1 MANPMRKLASW
12 FSLALLASG
21 TAASAQN
28 KPADFPT
35 RPMRIII
42 SVAPGAGADMV
53 ARLTADVLREAWGQ
67 NVVVDSRPGGG
78 GVIASTTAAKAEPDG
93 YTLYQNGFG
102 LLMQGAAKRVDFDI
116 LKTFMPLA
124 RTSSQ
129 PYILLV
135 QPSITAKSMKELVSQ
150 SKSTD
155 KPLTYAGSSGIGS
168 TVHIGI
174 ERFKKISGANLRH
187 VPYKGS
193 APAIL
198 ALMGGEITMA
208 ATSAMAATAAIKTG
222 KVRALANLGPKRV
235 PALPDLPTL
244 AEQGFSQLVIDNSYI
259 LWASTKTPRPIAEAI
274 NRVVNEGM
282 HKPENA
288 QKLIARGS
296 QPGDALTLDQLKKEV
311 DEDYQD
317 VVKSV
322 KELGIKF

>member
-1 MANPMRKLASW
+1 MKALATR
-12 FSLALLASG
+12 LAGWVAPAILACG
-21 TAASAQN
+21 TATWAQE
-28 KPADFPT
+28 KPADYPS

-53 ARLTADVLREAWGQ
+53 ARLTADILRNKWGQ
-67 NVVVDSRPGGG
+67 NVVVDPRPGGG
-78 GVIASTTAAKAEPDG
+78 GVIASTTAAKADPDG

-102 LLMQGAAKRVDFDI
+102 LLMQGAAKRVEFDV
-116 LKTFMPLA
+116 LKTFTPVA

-135 QPSITAKSMKELVSQ
+135 HSSVPATSIKELVAQSQ
-150 SKSTD
+150 SGE

-168 TVHIGI
+168 TVHIGM
-174 ERFKKISGANLRH
+174 ERFAKLSGAKLRH
-187 VPYKGS
+187 VAYKGS

-198 ALMGGEITMA
+198 ALMGGEINMA
-208 ATSAMAATAAIKTG
+208 ATSAMSATAAIKSG
-222 KVRALANLGPKRV
+222 KVRAVVNLGPKRV

-244 AEQGFSQLVIDNSYI
+244 AEQGYAGIVIDNSYN
-259 LWASTKTPRPIAEAI
+259 LWVPVKTPRPIALAL

-282 HKPENA
+282 HQPENA
-288 QKLIARGS
+288 KQLIARGS
-296 QPGDALTLDQLKKEV
+296 QPGEVLTLEQLRKEV
-311 DEDYQD
+311 EEDYAD